1 MTGMTESEPKPET
14 RAVAAERRRI
24 EKAERESKALLLRR
38 SGLDYKNIARLL
50 GCSPSTA
57 HSMVHRTL
65 DRLPV
70 ESAIDLRRHLLSRL
84 EEVHRSNA
92 AQADVPKHANVIL
105 RTVETTA
112 RLAGLNLDTGGNN
125 SFVGAQ
131 VLIENYVTKELTP
144 QHAGD
149 VIDPNRPAII
159 INSALIPPPT
169 RIPADDPA

>member
-1 MTGMTESEPKPET
+1 M
-14 RAVAAERRRI
+14 
-24 EKAERESKALLLRR
+24 
-38 SGLDYKNIARLL
+38 
-50 GCSPSTA
+50 
-57 HSMVHRTL
+57 
-65 DRLPV
+65 
-70 ESAIDLRRHLLSRL
+70 
-84 EEVHRSNA
+84 
-92 AQADVPKHANVIL
+92 PKHANVIL

>member
-1 MTGMTESEPKPET
+1 
-14 RAVAAERRRI
+14 
-24 EKAERESKALLLRR
+24 
-38 SGLDYKNIARLL
+38 
-50 GCSPSTA
+50 
-57 HSMVHRTL
+57 MVHRTL

-70 ESAIDLRRHLLSRL
+70 DSAIDLRRHLLSRL

-92 AQADVPKHANVIL
+92 GQADVPKHANVIL

-169 RIPADDPA
+169 RIPSDDPA